1 MVELNL
7 VYPEHAE
14 RPRLLHNNS
23 HKFESKFLSLTIPEN
38 NSVMFGSLAGSTIG
52 AWVAHGEGKFSFPM
66 DEKEYHVIAKYEYD
80 GYPANPNGSQYN
92 VAGIC
97 SKDGRH
103 LAIMPHP
110 ERAIFPWQCGF
121 YLADRKADEITPW
134 VEAFVNARK
143 WVEAHRK

>member
-1 MVELNL
+1 M
-7 VYPEHAE
+7 
-14 RPRLLHNNS
+14 
-23 HKFESKFLSLTIPEN
+23 
-38 NSVMFGSLAGSTIG
+38 
-52 AWVAHGEGKFSFPM
+52 
-66 DEKEYHVIAKYEYD
+66 IAKYEYD

-121 YLADRKADEITPW
+121 YPADRKADEITPW